1 MPREDQVT
9 LDKASFKALSS
20 EARIRILKALD
31 DKRMTLSDLSRK
43 LDLAK
48 PTLLEH
54 LTKLEAALLVRKED
68 EGRKWIYYSLSR
80 KAKRILHPERT
91 RIRLLF
97 SFSAALIIVGVLVLV
112 YTWIL
117 PYYVWSTDGLA
128 QGGASAHVMFPF
140 AATILTIFGVI
151 VLIFAF
157 RELGESKKSESPSPS
172 D

>member
-9 LDKASFKALSS
+9 LDRASFKALSS

-54 LTKLEAALLVRKED
+54 LSKLETAILIRKED

-80 KAKRILHPERT
+80 KGKRILHPERT

-97 SFSAALIIVGVLVLV
+97 SFSAALIIVGMLVLV

-117 PYYVWSTDGLA
+117 PAYIQSWYTQST
-128 QGGASAHVMFPF
+128 SSHVMFPF
-140 AATILTIFGVI
+140 AATILTVFGVI

-157 RELGESKKSESPSPS
+157 RELAESKKPGSPSPS